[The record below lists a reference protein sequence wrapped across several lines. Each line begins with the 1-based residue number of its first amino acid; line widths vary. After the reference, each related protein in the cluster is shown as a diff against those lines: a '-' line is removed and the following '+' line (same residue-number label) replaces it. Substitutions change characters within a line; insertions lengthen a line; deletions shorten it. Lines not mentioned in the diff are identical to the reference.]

1 MQQYSWDSVPEEKL
15 KNDLTRRVINGEK
28 ITLGKM
34 WFAKGGVVPEHHHEN
49 EQFTTVTRGSMEF
62 EIEGKKIVLKAGDVL
77 HIPPNVPHRVT
88 ALEDSEAVDIF
99 TPVREDWRSGTDD
112 YIRRK

>member
-1 MQQYSWDSVPEEKL
+1 MQHYSWDSVREERIKE
-15 KNDLTRRVINGEK
+15 DLTRRVINGEK

-34 WFAKGGVVPEHHHEN
+34 WFAEGGVVPIHHHEN
-49 EQFTTVTRGSMEF
+49 EQFTTVHRGSIEF
-62 EIEGKKIVLKAGDVL
+62 HIEGKKILLKAGDVL
-77 HIPPNVPHRVT
+77 HIPSNVPHRVV

-112 YIRRK
+112 YIRQK